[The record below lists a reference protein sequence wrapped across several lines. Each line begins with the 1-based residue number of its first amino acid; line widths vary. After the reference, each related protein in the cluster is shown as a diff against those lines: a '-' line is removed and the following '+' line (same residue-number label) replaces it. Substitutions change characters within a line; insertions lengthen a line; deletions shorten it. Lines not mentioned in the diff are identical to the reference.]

1 MHGAKVNNRDYG
13 VWLIPVL
20 AALALYVPFTTG
32 TKPQPVI
39 SSPLSPETTAA
50 GGQQGREIA
59 SAGLLPEFLGTNDL
73 ATTISQSQKT
83 SITFVI
89 ATVPDPRDS
98 SLGYIY
104 DRHLAAI
111 QLASQR
117 ADYVLDRFDL
127 PWNDK
132 EDKTIQQ
139 GKTIEKYKLD
149 RLGVRKLPEE
159 NDQKTQRQPLPRH
172 QREAGLILFRQPFG
186 EETHKKILLLFLVGE
201 TPTSG
206 IHKSA
211 LIDALKQIH
220 WLCTTLD
227 RQQNPECQ
235 SLPVLAPTFSG
246 SIDSIIT
253 ALEKWRGDSP
263 EWPKRFNMISGSAT
277 AINKKKET
285 A

>member
-1 MHGAKVNNRDYG
+1 VHGGKVNNRDYG

-32 TKPQPVI
+32 TKPQPLI

-73 ATTISQSQKT
+73 AATISQSQKT

-117 ADYVLDRFDL
+117 ANYVLDRFDL

-139 GKTIEKYKLD
+139 GKTIDKYKLD
-149 RLGVRKLPEE
+149 
-159 NDQKTQRQPLPRH
+159 
-172 QREAGLILFRQPFG
+172 
-186 EETHKKILLLFLVGE
+186 
-201 TPTSG
+201 
-206 IHKSA
+206 
-211 LIDALKQIH
+211 
-220 WLCTTLD
+220 CT
-227 RQQNPECQ
+227 E
-235 SLPVLAPTFSG
+235 
-246 SIDSIIT
+246 IT
-253 ALEKWRGDSP
+253 
-263 EWPKRFNMISGSAT
+263 
-277 AINKKKET
+277 
-285 A
+285 